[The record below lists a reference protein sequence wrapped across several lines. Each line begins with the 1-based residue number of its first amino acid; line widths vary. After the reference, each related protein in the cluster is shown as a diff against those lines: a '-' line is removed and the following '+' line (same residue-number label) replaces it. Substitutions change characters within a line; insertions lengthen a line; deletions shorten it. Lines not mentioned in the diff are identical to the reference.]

1 MCRKKLLN
9 SDLKGMK
16 HMSSIIDKLCER
28 AKTSASQRAFEFLSS
43 KGVSEQ
49 ILDYLGLKR
58 AASRVA
64 AMLQVAGVGV
74 GDRVLILCQPG
85 AEYVTAFFGC
95 LYAGAVAV
103 PLFPP
108 RNRLHVS
115 RVVSILNDA
124 QASLLLCNAKGVMR
138 YGAFFSEMGV
148 PASSLLT
155 LDACEQYAGALPEPA
170 AQLPENI
177 AFLQYTSGST
187 GNPKGVMVSNRNIE
201 HNLGM
206 LNQWLGGKPGEV
218 MVSWLPPY
226 HDMGL
231 IAGLLAPVVGGYPC
245 VLMPPETFA
254 HSPFVW
260 LDAISRYRAT
270 ISGAPNFAY
279 GMCCQRITP
288 EQLST
293 LDLGRWRHA
302 FNGAEPVRARTMVEF
317 SSRFAVSGF
326 DPRAFA
332 PCYGLAESTLIVT
345 GYAGNKQPSS
355 LLADRQILQDE
366 KHAIIHQRLDTPQV
380 QNGSVWRSLVSVGPV
395 IGEQRLL
402 IVDPDTGLPVAE
414 RCVGEICVSGPS
426 VARGYW
432 QQEEASQHAFN
443 SVRDESARGF
453 LRSGDLGFLH
463 EGELYV
469 TGRLKDMIII
479 AGRNFYSEDIEQ
491 SIVSSQPRVVANGCA
506 AFVSEDDAQEKLVIV
521 AELERTQRHGD
532 LQDVMMEIQK
542 EVWMK
547 HEINPQSVVLVA
559 PGQVPRTSSGKV
571 RRKACRQAWER
582 GELKVL
588 DHWAQE
594 PSMAG

>member
-1 MCRKKLLN
+1 
-9 SDLKGMK
+9 
-16 HMSSIIDKLCER
+16 MSSIIDKLCER
-28 AKTSASQRAFEFLSS
+28 ARTSSSQRAFEFLSS

-49 ILDYLGLKR
+49 VLDYAELKR
-58 AASRVA
+58 SASRVA
-64 AMLQVAGVGV
+64 AMLKAAGAGVGE
-74 GDRVLILCQPG
+74 RVLILCQPG
-85 AEYVTAFFGC
+85 PEYVTAFFGC

-124 QASLLLCNAKGVMR
+124 QASLLLCNAKGMGR
-138 YGAFFSEMGV
+138 YGEFFSEMGV
-148 PASSLLT
+148 PDSALLT
-155 LDACEQYAGALPEPA
+155 IEASERYVEGLPEPA
-170 AQLPENI
+170 VQLPENT

-206 LNQWLGGKPGEV
+206 LNEWLGGKPGEV

-231 IAGLLAPVVGGYPC
+231 IAGLLAPVMAGYPC

-279 GMCCQRITP
+279 SMCCQRISN

-293 LDLGRWRHA
+293 LDLGSWRHA
-302 FNGAEPVRARTMVEF
+302 FNGAEPVRARTMAEF
-317 SSRFAVSGF
+317 SSRFAASGF
-326 DPRAFA
+326 DPFAFA

-345 GYAGNKQPSS
+345 GYAGDKQPSS
-355 LLADRQILQDE
+355 LLVDRQILQDE
-366 KHAIIHQRLDTPQV
+366 KHAIINQQFETPQA
-380 QNGSVWRSLVSVGPV
+380 QDSPVWRSLVSVGPV
-395 IGEQRLL
+395 IGQQKLL
-402 IVDPDTGLPVAE
+402 IVDPETASPCAE

-432 QQEEASQHAFN
+432 QQAQASNHAFQ
-443 SVRDESARGF
+443 SVSDQAGEVY

-491 SIVSSQPRVVANGCA
+491 SVVTSQPKVVANGCA
-506 AFVSEDDAQEKLVIV
+506 AFVSEHDVQESLVIV
-521 AELERTQRHGD
+521 AEVERTQRHGN
-532 LQDVMMEIQK
+532 LQDMMMDIQK

-547 HEINPQSVVLVA
+547 HEINPQAVVLVS

-571 RRKACRQAWER
+571 RRKACRQAWES

-588 DHWAQE
+588 DHWARE
-594 PSMAG
+594 PLMAD